1 MAPSPRWRGLREAI
15 GMNENDLALAPSATG
30 ILQCLKLLAA
40 EAASL
45 KLLRTLSAIE
55 DALQMAASESG
66 MDDAGEELQ
75 QAPTRPVFH

>member
-1 MAPSPRWRGLREAI
+1 MDELEVGL
-15 GMNENDLALAPSATG
+15 GPSATG

-55 DALQMAASESG
+55 DALEMAASESG
-66 MDDAGEELQ
+66 IEAEEEEV
-75 QAPTRPVFH
+75 ARPVLH

>member
-1 MAPSPRWRGLREAI
+1 MYE
-15 GMNENDLALAPSATG
+15 NESALSASATG

-55 DALQMAASESG
+55 EALEMAASESG
-66 MDDAGEELQ
+66 MDFDGEELQ
-75 QAPTRPVFH
+75 QKPVKPMIH

>member
-1 MAPSPRWRGLREAI
+1 MDELEIGLT
-15 GMNENDLALAPSATG
+15 PSATG

-55 DALQMAASESG
+55 EALEMAATESG
-66 MDDAGEELQ
+66 MDEVAQ
-75 QAPTRPVFH
+75 PVLH

>member
-1 MAPSPRWRGLREAI
+1 
-15 GMNENDLALAPSATG
+15 MNENESALGASATG

-55 DALQMAASESG
+55 EALEMAASESG
-66 MDDAGEELQ
+66 MDFDGDRLQ
-75 QAPTRPVFH
+75 QKPLRPVIH

>member
-1 MAPSPRWRGLREAI
+1 MDELEVG
-15 GMNENDLALAPSATG
+15 LAPSATG

-55 DALQMAASESG
+55 DALEMAASESG
-66 MDDAGEELQ
+66 IDADEEDFV
-75 QAPTRPVFH
+75 PPVLH

>member
-1 MAPSPRWRGLREAI
+1 MDEY
-15 GMNENDLALAPSATG
+15 DLALTPSAAG

-55 DALQMAASESG
+55 DALEMAVNESG
-66 MDDAGEELQ
+66 MDDPAGRRHFAVSQ
-75 QAPTRPVFH
+75 PVLH

>member
-1 MAPSPRWRGLREAI
+1 MDDFEV
-15 GMNENDLALAPSATG
+15 ALAPSATG

-55 DALQMAASESG
+55 DALETAVTESG
-66 MDDAGEELQ
+66 METDEESVTL
-75 QAPTRPVFH
+75 PVLH

>member
-1 MAPSPRWRGLREAI
+1 MDELEES
-15 GMNENDLALAPSATG
+15 LAPSATG

-55 DALQMAASESG
+55 DALEMAATETG
-66 MDDAGEELQ
+66 MDELES
-75 QAPTRPVFH
+75 PVLH

>member
-1 MAPSPRWRGLREAI
+1 MGLT
-15 GMNENDLALAPSATG
+15 PSATG

-55 DALQMAASESG
+55 EALEMAATESG
-66 MDDAGEELQ
+66 MDEVAQ
-75 QAPTRPVFH
+75 PVLH

>member
-1 MAPSPRWRGLREAI
+1 
-15 GMNENDLALAPSATG
+15 MNENESALSASVVG

-55 DALQMAASESG
+55 EALEMAASESG
-66 MDDAGEELQ
+66 MDFDGDRLQ
-75 QAPTRPVFH
+75 QKPVKPVIH